1 MFKPIFIV
9 STLILFSLY
18 SYADNTTAE
27 SNSLNK
33 IPSGT
38 YVKAELLTSIVTT
51 GNESNLIPVKLKIT
65 GQMYAPNQYTLNLGD
80 CIVSGNAR
88 HDFSSERIMITPYE
102 MSCTKNNNHQVL
114 KVSGWIVGNDN
125 KAGIQSNLDKSNSQ
139 SSRLIPENN
148 NHNVTVVFNN

>member
-9 STLILFSLY
+9 STSVFFSLH
-18 SYADNTTAE
+18 SYADTAE
-27 SNSLNK
+27 LNK

-38 YVKAELLTSIVTT
+38 YVKAELLTNIVIT

-88 HDFSSERIMITPYE
+88 PDFSSERIMITPYE

-148 NHNVTVVFNN
+148 NHNVTVVFSY